1 VKGLL
6 WQSLAFTGVEDGFR
20 LATDH
25 YMRHL
30 VADGPF
36 WHNYFASLGQWHM
49 DRWSDGDDF
58 LVDDIGHP
66 MQGAVS
72 AFIEIQNS
80 PSQRVLRLSNSKA
93 Y

>member
-1 VKGLL
+1 
-6 WQSLAFTGVEDGFR
+6 
-20 LATDH
+20 
-25 YMRHL
+25 MRHL